1 MRLRS
6 FIGILFGLA
15 VVVVA
20 SFLTQQ
26 NRELIQERVHFGE
39 GTTFSLWLVVLG
51 VFLLGLLPPL
61 IALLAGSVRRDL
73 ALRGERRQQRDAE
86 SLDRSFNRAVDFQ
99 ADGQWARAAAE
110 LEAVLAGRPEDFSS
124 LVRYGEVLRRL
135 GRVDEA
141 LDVHRRASACFPR
154 SVAVLYQLTEDYEV
168 RGEAEVAREIRNRV
182 LREFPG
188 LGLDVL
194 RRRRN
199 AALGGRQWAI
209 AADLQERIDTLL
221 AEARGETGGPA
232 LVEAKHE
239 VGVRR
244 GLDYQ
249 RGVAALE
256 DDRIEEA
263 IERFERLLAQES
275 RFIPAAIML
284 GEAELVRDHG
294 EKALEVWLR
303 GYAETGSPIFL
314 QRIEDYFIKSN
325 QPRRAIETLRRLIAE
340 ADHGLLLRF
349 FLGRLYYRLEMHD
362 DALKVLEG
370 LSEPLAVSPTFHF
383 LIGRIRQ
390 RRGENTAALAAFQTC
405 AQCVGVPEVQF
416 QCKVCRTTSSEW
428 SDRCAACGS
437 WNSME
442 LRLEEALSAEELGL
456 RESPAWVIP
465 PQWVPEEVLTEADPP
480 VGRSED

>member
-6 FIGILFGLA
+6 FIGILVGLA

-26 NRELIQERVHFGE
+26 NRELLQEPVLLGE
-39 GTTFSLWLVVLG
+39 QTTVKLWLVLLG
-51 VFLLGLLPPL
+51 VFLVGLLPPL
-61 IALLAGSVRRDL
+61 TSLLVGSLKRDL

-99 ADGQWARAAAE
+99 ADGQWARAATE
-110 LEAVLAGRPEDFSS
+110 LEAVLAGRPDDFSS

-141 LDVHRRASACFPR
+141 LDIHRRASACYPR
-154 SVAVLYQLTEDYEV
+154 SVAALYQLVEDYEV
-168 RGEAEVAREIRNRV
+168 RGETEVAREIRNRV
-182 LREFPG
+182 MREFPG

-199 AALGGRQWAI
+199 AALAGRQWSI
-209 AADLQERIDTLL
+209 AAELQQRIDGLL
-221 AEARGETGGPA
+221 GEATQQAGGPA
-232 LVEAKHE
+232 LVEAQNE
-239 VGVRR
+239 IGVRR

-249 RGVAALE
+249 NAVAALE
-256 DDRIEEA
+256 EDRIDEA
-263 IERFERLLAQES
+263 IERFEGLLAQEC

-284 GEAELVRDHG
+284 GEAELVRDNA
-294 EKALEVWLR
+294 EKAIEVWLR
-303 GYAETGSPIFL
+303 GYHETGSPIFL
-314 QRIEDYFIKSN
+314 QRIEDHFIERA
-325 QPRRAIETLRRLIAE
+325 QPRRAIETLRRLVAE
-340 ADHGLLLRF
+340 ADRDVLLRF

-370 LSEPLAVSPTFHF
+370 LSEPLAASPTFHF

-390 RRGENTAALAAFQTC
+390 RRGESAAALAAFQTC
-405 AQCVGVPEVQF
+405 AHCVGVPEVQF
-416 QCKVCRTTSSEW
+416 QCKVCRVTSSEW
-428 SDRCAACGS
+428 SDRCEACGS
-437 WNSME
+437 WNSVE

-465 PQWVPEEVLTEADPP
+465 PQWIPEEVSPEADRL
-480 VGRSED
+480 VE